1 MGRGGVEPLIRADG
15 VSRAFHVGGGWFGR
29 NRDLVA
35 VDAVSL
41 AILSGTT
48 VALVGESGSGKS
60 TLGRLMLGLLPPS
73 AGTIQYRGQD
83 IGRLQGAAWRE
94 FRREVQVVFQDSGAA
109 FNARR
114 TIGASLGVPLRYNLQ
129 VPGKHVRERAAAL
142 LDRVGLDPAVYLDR
156 YPHELSGGQRQRAGV
171 ARAMAS
177 EPRFVVADEPVSALD
192 VSVRAQV
199 LRLMR
204 DLQRASGELAY
215 LFITHDLSVV
225 RAVADEVQ
233 VMYLGAI
240 VERGPVWPSFRSPG
254 HPYTR
259 ALLAATPVP
268 DPTRKPDAVVASDG
282 LRGEIPSATN
292 VPPGCRFHTRCPLV
306 QEICRH
312 TPPPWVGF
320 DDGVE
325 SACHFAAE
333 VRRLAP
339 VRG

>member
-1 MGRGGVEPLIRADG
+1 VEPLIQAEH
-15 VSRAFHVGGGWFGR
+15 VSRTFRVGGGWLR
-29 NRDLVA
+29 PARDLRA
-35 VDAVSL
+35 VDDVSL
-41 AILSGTT
+41 AITPGAT

-60 TLGRLMLGLLPPS
+60 TLGRLLLRLLPPS
-73 AGTIQYRGQD
+73 VGSIRYRGQD
-83 IGRLQGAAWRE
+83 ISSLHGDRWRA

-114 TIGASLGVPLRYNLQ
+114 TIGASLEVPLRYNLRLRGRQ
-129 VPGKHVRERAAAL
+129 VRDRAAAL

-156 YPHELSGGQRQRAGV
+156 YPHELSGGQRQRVGV

-204 DLQRASGELAY
+204 DLQRESGELAY
-215 LFITHDLSVV
+215 LFITHDLGVV
-225 RAVADEVQ
+225 RAVADQVQ

-240 VERGPVWPSFRSPG
+240 VERGPVAPLFRAPG

-268 DPTRKPDAVVASDG
+268 DPTRRSAALVAASV
-282 LRGEIPSATN
+282 LRGDIPSATE
-292 VPPGCRFHTRCPLV
+292 VPPGCRFHTRCPLA
-306 QEICRH
+306 QEVCRH
-312 TPPPWVGF
+312 TPPPWMAF
-320 DDGVE
+320 QDGVE

-333 VRRLAP
+333 IRRLAP
-339 VRG
+339 ASD